1 MVLEPAKENPP
12 VVAGLGAADV
22 AAGAGAPNENEGLG
36 ADAVVADDEANATLA
51 NGLAFLGGV
60 FSAPLDACDDV
71 DVGIVVDG
79 CAARVVEAKGLEGA
93 AGFGE
98 LPVREKGRM
107 ELARL
112 LRLRYR
118 TFVCTNQRLF
128 VSDGD
133 DLLRQVNGH
142 D

>member
-36 ADAVVADDEANATLA
+36 ADADVADDEANATLA

-98 LPVREKGRM
+98 AAGAGEGADGARAVAPLALPNF
-107 ELARL
+107 RL
-112 LRLRYR
+112 DTLIILRRCI
-118 TFVCTNQRLF
+118 T
-128 VSDGD
+128 S
-133 DLLRQVNGH
+133 
-142 D
+142 